1 MSAMEAMHD
10 TIVRVLKKYDLRTEI
25 PDAERKK
32 IFAAKKHALTA
43 ILKNEGAWD
52 FMGSTAMTVFFKFME
67 RGFSISLGA
76 CARVI
81 QVSAAMAALVVISTA
96 ALTLNRYV
104 ISPSMMAGRGTHGTV
119 VFTLG
124 DVKLQRAGAAPADLS
139 IRDSVR
145 DGDVLITGGKSNLVV
160 QIEGVGTVR
169 ILEDSRISMTSLLKG
184 GTETVTGLE
193 SGKIFS
199 KILKIQGQSYE
210 VKTPTCVVAVR
221 GTEFL
226 TSYEEKDTEV
236 RLLSGKVSIEP
247 IGAKDGGTALD
258 AGNIALADA
267 DGKVSV
273 RSMTDLQRLELEKYA
288 LAPYI
293 ENLKEKTSEE
303 IKAIFDGIKGRE
315 DEIDEKIRI
324 ELEKLRAEW
333 LRLSPLDRLRRQGK
347 PISMLHLRSG
357 EKIGGSV
364 VGRRG
369 DKIVVDTG
377 DGVIRIPANAIIKRD
392 EIK

>member
-1 MSAMEAMHD
+1 MLFRS
-10 TIVRVLKKYDLRTEI
+10 
-25 PDAERKK
+25 
-32 IFAAKKHALTA
+32 
-43 ILKNEGAWD
+43 
-52 FMGSTAMTVFFKFME
+52 
-67 RGFSISLGA
+67 
-76 CARVI
+76 
-81 QVSAAMAALVVISTA
+81 
-96 ALTLNRYV
+96 
-104 ISPSMMAGRGTHGTV
+104 
-119 VFTLG
+119 
-124 DVKLQRAGAAPADLS
+124 KLQRAGAAPADLS